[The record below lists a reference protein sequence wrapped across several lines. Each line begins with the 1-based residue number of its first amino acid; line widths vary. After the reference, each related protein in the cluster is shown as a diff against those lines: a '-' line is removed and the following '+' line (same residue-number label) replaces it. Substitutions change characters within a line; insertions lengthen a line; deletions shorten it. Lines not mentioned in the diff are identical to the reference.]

1 MADTPADTKKD
12 LSQVVSGSSEI
23 MEQAHPRS
31 RRKSTYDGPNQE
43 FLQMLMTLGISKN
56 AAEKVGQS
64 ISPVGCETRVKLMD
78 VFDMTCPCSMY
89 GEWL

>member
-23 MEQAHPRS
+23 TEQAHPRS

-64 ISPVGCETRVKLMD
+64 FKSCEVRDTCQAYGCL
-78 VFDMTCPCSMY
+78 
-89 GEWL
+89 